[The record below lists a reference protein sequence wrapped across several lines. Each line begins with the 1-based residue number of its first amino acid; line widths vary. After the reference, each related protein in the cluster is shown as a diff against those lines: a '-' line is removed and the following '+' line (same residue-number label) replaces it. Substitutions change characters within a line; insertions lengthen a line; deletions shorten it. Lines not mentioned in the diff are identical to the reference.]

1 MWHSFSRHTFEY
13 LILVLMGAVFIMAFV
28 MVGHNMSARIGL
40 SLSVSSIYVIWAILH
55 HWLDHD
61 LTVKII
67 LEYACLAALAALILI
82 GLAIQS

>member
-28 MVGHNMSARIGL
+28 MVGHNTSARISL
-40 SLSVSSIYVIWAILH
+40 ALSVSSIYVIWAIIH

-67 LEYACLAALAALILI
+67 LEYACFAALAALILI
-82 GLAIQS
+82 GLAIQA

>member
-1 MWHSFSRHTFEY
+1 MWQSFSRHTFEY
-13 LILVLMGAVFIMAFV
+13 LILVLLGAVFILAFIL
-28 MVGHNMSARIGL
+28 VGHNTPARIGL
-40 SLSVSSIYVIWAILH
+40 SLSVSSIYVIWAIIH

-67 LEYACLAALAALILI
+67 LEYACFAALAALILI